1 MATESSIKKIDFTGS
16 TETVPSDRKTGW
28 FTLSDMG
35 HKVNVRRFNIRYSS
49 EDNITVNIYTDGND
63 SSAVKSIT
71 ITKNSGNTATNLTHF
86 RSISVGRR
94 ARVAMIKLNSSS
106 TDNPVTIYKMEL
118 EVDGN

>member
-1 MATESSIKKIDFTGS
+1 
-16 TETVPSDRKTGW
+16 
-28 FTLSDMG
+28 MG

-49 EDNITVNIYTDGND
+49 EDDITVNIYTDGD
-63 SSAVKSIT
+63 ESSAAKSIN
-71 ITKNSGNTATNLTHF
+71 ITKNSGNLATNSTHF

-94 ARVAMIKLNSSS
+94 ARVAMIKLNSSE